1 MNNISLHSNGE
12 NDHLHSL
19 KSEYLIKIKEIKEN
33 LELSKEVKTEK
44 LEKLKAEFNKQ
55 KKRSRF
61 KLF

>member
-1 MNNISLHSNGE
+1 MNNVSLHSKGKN
-12 NDHLHSL
+12 NYLQSR

-33 LELSKEVKTEK
+33 LELSEGDKTEN

>member
-1 MNNISLHSNGE
+1 VCSS
-12 NDHLHSL
+12 DQ
-19 KSEYLIKIKEIKEN
+19 IKEIKEN

-44 LEKLKAEFNKQ
+44 LEKLKAEFYKQ